1 MFTVDAPGIFLKP
14 IALPKLFF
22 ETTLNFSGFDGSG
35 TLMNNT

>member
-1 MFTVDAPGIFLKP
+1 MFTVDALGIFLKP

-22 ETTLNFSGFDGSG
+22 EATLNFSGFDG